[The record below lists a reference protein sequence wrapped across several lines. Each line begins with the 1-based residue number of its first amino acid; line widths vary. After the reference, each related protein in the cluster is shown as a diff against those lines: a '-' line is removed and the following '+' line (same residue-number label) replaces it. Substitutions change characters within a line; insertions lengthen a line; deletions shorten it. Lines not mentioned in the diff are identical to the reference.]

1 MYRLFDKD
9 RYESEAGEKPHR
21 LRGQPT
27 GVAQNFADEVA
38 KTCLL
43 SVKIAQMVSKT
54 ATRKLNIAV

>member
-1 MYRLFDKD
+1 MNQ
-9 RYESEAGEKPHR
+9 KPVKS
-21 LRGQPT
+21 PT
-27 GVAQNFADEVA
+27 GFEDNLPALLGNFADEVA